1 MTNYPTEISV
11 TAPVNQAL
19 DRVKRMLF
27 QPFDLEKWFIIGFC
41 AWLAMLGESGG
52 GFNGNFNPN
61 GGRHS
66 GNAPSFR
73 HVMDEAARFV
83 VQNLYWIIPLAVAVL
98 IVALTWGLLLTWLNS
113 RGKFMFLHCVAL
125 DRAEIKRPWCEFSHQ
140 GNSLFLFRFVL
151 WLIEM
156 LFVLPLLA
164 GILVVVGRMLYR
176 DRADGGG
183 IALAIGFGLALLVI
197 SLCFALIRKFTTD
210 FVVPIMSLRRT
221 TCSAAWTEFL
231 AMLRENAGRFTLYV
245 LFQIVLAIVIGF
257 LVLGVVI
264 VTCCLAG
271 CLMALPYIGA
281 VVLLPVLVFKR
292 SYSIY
297 YLAQF
302 GPAYNVFPPATP
314 V

>member
-11 TAPVNQAL
+11 TTPVNQAL
-19 DRVKRMLF
+19 DRVKLMLF
-27 QPFDLEKWFIIGFC
+27 QPFDLEKWFVIGFC
-41 AWLAMLGESGG
+41 AWLAIIGESGG
-52 GFNGNFNPN
+52 FHGNFNP
-61 GGRHS
+61 GGGQHS

-73 HVMDEAARFV
+73 SVMDEISHYLT
-83 VQNLYWIIPLAVAVL
+83 QNLYWIIPLAAVL
-98 IVALTWGLLLTWLNS
+98 VVLALAWGLLLTWLSS

-125 DRAEIKRPWCEFSHQ
+125 DRAEVVRPWSEFSHQ

-156 LFVLPLLA
+156 FFVLPLLA
-164 GILVVVGRMLYR
+164 GILLVVGQMLYR
-176 DRADGGG
+176 DRANETGVV
-183 IALAIGFGLALLVI
+183 LAIGLGLALFAI
-197 SLCFALIRKFTTD
+197 SFCFFLIRKFTMD

-221 TCSAAWTEFL
+221 TCATAWTEFL
-231 AMLRENAGRFTLYV
+231 VLLRQNAGRFTLYL
-245 LFQIVLAIVIGF
+245 LFQIVLAIAIGF

-271 CLMALPYIGA
+271 CLMALPYLGA

-292 SYSIY
+292 SYSLY

-302 GPAYNVFPPATP
+302 GPAYNVFPLATP